1 MWSETE
7 AQGILR
13 RVRDELDF
21 ASRAVGL
28 LDRLNPSMS
37 EVSDTVRRLVVDLR
51 GAMAQERTAADAVV
65 RVAAELDATE
75 QFSVLAGQFDS
86 SVSNP
91 AARAA
96 TRELLFALR
105 SAMGI
110 STRPR
115 T

>member
-1 MWSETE
+1 MWSEAE

-28 LDRLNPSMS
+28 LDRVNPSMA
-37 EVSDTVRRLVVDLR
+37 EVSDTVRQLVTDLR
-51 GAMAQERTAADAVV
+51 RAIAQESDAADAVV

-75 QFSVLAGQFDS
+75 QFYRLAGQFDG
-86 SVSNP
+86 SVSSP
-91 AARAA
+91 AATAA
-96 TRELLFALR
+96 TKELLFALR

-110 STRPR
+110 PTRPR
-115 T
+115 P